1 MPLCLVFFI
10 VCLPPLLPCAILGA
24 TWQLFPRSPWRCL
37 LHAHLPQLPLSALC
51 ALLTRLSHINSCSCF
66 GLRRISDAHILLS
79 YKYDKPAMREYASD
93 CTLKSLR
100 NGRFFCTR
108 RNNFFYAYKNIFLR
122 EAEVFSS
129 RTIFD
134 FLAKRTILCGMNL
147 R

>member
-1 MPLCLVFFI
+1 
-10 VCLPPLLPCAILGA
+10 
-24 TWQLFPRSPWRCL
+24 
-37 LHAHLPQLPLSALC
+37 
-51 ALLTRLSHINSCSCF
+51 
-66 GLRRISDAHILLS
+66 
-79 YKYDKPAMREYASD
+79 MREYASD
-93 CTLKSLR
+93 STLKLLR

-108 RNNFFYAYKNIFLR
+108 RNKILYAYKIIFLR